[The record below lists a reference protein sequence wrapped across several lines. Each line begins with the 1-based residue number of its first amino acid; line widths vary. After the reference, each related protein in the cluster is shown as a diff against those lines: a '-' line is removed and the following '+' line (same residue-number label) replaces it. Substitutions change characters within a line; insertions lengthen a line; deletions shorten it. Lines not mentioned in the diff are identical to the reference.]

1 MVIKNFFS
9 SNLVGRKFFSQQCSN
24 FFLLHL
30 CCMQFF
36 SSNKRLQEIFFQN
49 HLPPPSRVKW
59 SAPKLGKV
67 WLKIISTKKQLKT
80 FYVKAIVVNSLTT
93 ELKKSCF
100 LPSIIVSNRKNDN
113 NPKERK
119 PAKCFY

>member
-1 MVIKNFFS
+1 
-9 SNLVGRKFFSQQCSN
+9 
-24 FFLLHL
+24 
-30 CCMQFF
+30 MQFF
-36 SSNKRLQEIFFQN
+36 SSNKRLQEIFLQN
-49 HLPPPSRVKW
+49 HLPPPWRVKW

-113 NPKERK
+113 NPEERK